1 MNLII
6 KKGRLSSTV
15 LFITTGLFLVVSFG
29 YQLVTY
35 LNTNDFVTTF
45 PGDWDKPL
53 GILVG
58 IFLIFRSK
66 RFENQRKGLFV
77 ELEKNKLQFR
87 TRESEKTQRI
97 NLKDIDKVYATED
110 GINIKTKDNHQVI
123 LYLKSIKSEKEMKE
137 LRKKLIELISE
148 KVSKM

>member
-29 YQLVTY
+29 YQLITY
-35 LNTNDFVTTF
+35 LSTNDFVTTF

-148 KVSKM
+148 KISKM